1 MNPNDI
7 ISSGI
12 LELYVTGTATP
23 EEILQVEAWMQLYPE
38 VRQEVEAI
46 RESIELFVL
55 SETKA
60 PSPSV
65 KEKLFAQINAQPKA
79 EEVAPAVAYPST
91 AAEAPVV
98 QMVSRKRFNWAAAAA
113 VVLLLGSVL
122 ANLMLYNKVNDLE
135 KENTSAM
142 AALAQSKDSAAA
154 MANYLNVI
162 QSKYSELVGL
172 TGQQIA
178 PDAAAKVY
186 WIKNTGEVYID
197 PSNLPPAPA
206 GKQYQFWGIVD
217 GKPVDG
223 GMIELKSGKTYQI
236 LKMKSFGKADAF
248 AITLE
253 KEGGSPTPDLS
264 QLYVMGKI

>member
-1 MNPNDI
+1 LSPNDI

-12 LELYVTGTATP
+12 LELYVTGAATR
-23 EEILQVEAWMQLYPE
+23 EEILEVEAWMQLYPE

-46 RESIELFVL
+46 RESIELMVL

-65 KEKLFAQINAQPKA
+65 KEKLFAQINALENKETEQPTGSYPTTVA
-79 EEVAPAVAYPST
+79 EV
-91 AAEAPVV
+91 PVV
-98 QMVSRKRFNWAAAAA
+98 QMVSQRRFSWVAAAS
-113 VVLLLGSVL
+113 VLLLLGSAI
-122 ANLMLYNKVNDLE
+122 ANLMLYNKVSDLE
-135 KENTSAM
+135 KENSYAR
-142 AALAQSKDSAAA
+142 AELAQSKDSAAA

>member
-1 MNPNDI
+1 LNPSDI

-12 LELYVTGTATP
+12 LELYVTGTATR
-23 EEILQVEAWMQLYPE
+23 EETQQVEAWMHLYPE

-46 RESIELFVL
+46 RESIELMVL

-60 PSPSV
+60 PSVSV
-65 KEKLFAQINAQPKA
+65 KEKLFAQINAQEQADAVQDTGSYPTTVA
-79 EEVAPAVAYPST
+79 EVPVIQMAP
-91 AAEAPVV
+91 
-98 QMVSRKRFNWAAAAA
+98 QRRFNWVAAAS
-113 VVLLLGSVL
+113 VLLLLGSIA
-122 ANLMLYNKVNDLE
+122 ANLMLYNKVSDLE
-135 KENTSAM
+135 KENNYTKAE
-142 AALAQSKDSAAA
+142 LAQSKDSAAA

-162 QSKYSELVGL
+162 QSRYSELVGL

>member
-1 MNPNDI
+1 MNPLDI
-7 ISSGI
+7 ISSGL
-12 LELYVTGTATP
+12 LELYVTGSATQ
-23 EEILQVEAWMQLYPE
+23 EEILQVEAWMQLHPE
-38 VRQEVEAI
+38 VRQEVYAI
-46 RESIELFVL
+46 RESIEIMVL

-60 PSPSV
+60 PSLSV
-65 KEKLFAQINAQPKA
+65 KEKLFAQINAQSNEGLA
-79 EEVAPAVAYPST
+79 DSAPTYPSAVA
-91 AAEAPVV
+91 EVPVV
-98 QMVSRKRFNWAAAAA
+98 QMVPQKRFNWMAAAS
-113 VVLLLGSVL
+113 VVLLLGSIV
-122 ANLMLYNKVNDLE
+122 ANLMLYNKVEDLE
-135 KENTSAM
+135 KENSYAR
-142 AALAQSKDSAAA
+142 AELIQSKDSAAA

-178 PDAAAKVY
+178 PEAAAKVY

-253 KEGGSPTPDLS
+253 KEGGSPTPDLT